1 MRTPGRRPPGAAAAL
16 MQLTLT
22 VSPEALKDLGSLH
35 LLQPPGANI
44 VPQNSCTQ
52 KHGARCPLHLPF
64 HCWVPLFLQ
73 HLDPAGA
80 PQEGVGLGP
89 L

>member
-1 MRTPGRRPPGAAAAL
+1 MRTPGRRLPGAAAAL

-44 VPQNSCTQ
+44 MSQDSCTQ
-52 KHGARCPLHLPF
+52 KHGA
-64 HCWVPLFLQ
+64 
-73 HLDPAGA
+73 
-80 PQEGVGLGP
+80 
-89 L
+89 